1 MTQERPANFLPY
13 FNKIEETLIVQIFQ
27 LIRNWFR
34 SCTTPLEGHSGAP
47 GGRWSQFPV
56 QRFSRGDIWR
66 HCRARGCGGTGCFR
80 NRPEGWGLNFGSA
93 AGSWWTFDDWRRS
106 FCNWCN
112 EVPIGVISSSI
123 SCTCAALSTSLT
135 NWSGSKRGRPNT
147 SVINVRLN
155 IL

>member
-1 MTQERPANFLPY
+1 MNQKRPANFVPY

-34 SCTTPLEGHSGAP
+34 SCTTPLERHSGAP

-93 AGSWWTFDDWRRS
+93 AGSETVDDWRRS
-106 FCNWCN
+106 VCNWCN
-112 EVPIGVISSSI
+112 EVPVTRNDLCCTFHESGQLKIQKRKSEHVCNQCSSEYFLMNFI
-123 SCTCAALSTSLT
+123 FM
-135 NWSGSKRGRPNT
+135 R
-147 SVINVRLN
+147 
-155 IL
+155 